1 MSNPVQF
8 KKGLEIQAMAGAM
21 VGVMALGTANI
32 AREQE
37 RERIRR
43 LLHDALS
50 PQLLVALFAIA
61 GAKAKAEEKGHEEAK
76 ELARAM
82 TALEEGIDNIVRAAG
97 SAIRQKPRNSYN
109 FCSIGSKS
117 LDVSR
122 QFWKI
127 QTHKNLASRLVR
139 SKLDGACLRCRHR
152 FASTAFLPRWP

>member
-61 GAKAKAEEKGHEEAK
+61 GAQAKAEEEGHEEAK

-82 TALEEGIDNIVRAAG
+82 RALEQGIDNIVRALE
-97 SAIRQKPRNSYN
+97 KP
-109 FCSIGSKS
+109 C
-117 LDVSR
+117 
-122 QFWKI
+122 
-127 QTHKNLASRLVR
+127 
-139 SKLDGACLRCRHR
+139 
-152 FASTAFLPRWP
+152 